1 MAGLST
7 VGEEYPAGR
16 YKVWGL
22 VQYTNREIGMM
33 RIRLGFGC

>member
-1 MAGLST
+1 MAGLSA